1 MSKFTIKRL
10 VNGLETDVVVC
21 DSLEYTGT
29 WMGECFLTVSV
40 KSAAPIDFHIGDYI
54 TYRDEKFFINY
65 DPSVIKK
72 ARKDTYGEGFTYD
85 GIKFNSR
92 QSELSDI
99 MFLDYVLGDN
109 NIHYTSLPTFP
120 FFANDID
127 DFCDRLQVNTNRWCE
142 ENNIPLS
149 ERWFFVTPN
158 LDRTKQRSR
167 NSGMGVTL
175 ARQYYIE
182 AYGSETEP
190 NINTENEKKN
200 VSLSINNQ
208 TIWNSMSLIKSEF
221 GLNFINRNRLVIIG
235 SAGLPTAHIFKYGK
249 GEGLSQIERQADTEQ
264 QVITKLYGYG
274 SEKNM
279 PVRYYA
285 NIGMRVYANVTEVLA
300 VRDNTYIVRIDIPA
314 SSKYFIKP
322 NESSTEDENVTYS
335 VRVTDENEQFI
346 NTASVYAP
354 TGDDTEDIGGN
365 IGQITIP
372 WTGTMTVNT
381 KIYFVNGINK
391 DNWDSAHKTH
401 PNNLPNNMAV
411 NCLMLPGFPSMSL
424 YAWVLANGGVAVD
437 DPYNEVGNVCRAQWT
452 VGQGESAVTYDA
464 FFSDQQYRPFV
475 ESLNSPYIGVRE
487 ATKKFD
493 GSDEDEEIY
502 PTIQDTLYDQVHSVE
517 RIDDNGIFD
526 DNVDTV
532 DTFWMKF
539 PIFPS
544 DFDLEDLVA
553 LGDGP
558 SVSMKDGYCAGRSF
572 KISSVKKDGDR
583 FKCELEREYDDLLQI
598 YFPYSDREAHGQPA
612 INDEPYQVRAND
624 KYVFIGIPMT
634 DTYINTASKKLL
646 EKTLQYLQANDYV
659 RYTFLPKV
667 DEIWMAREHEENA
680 GTEPHVKSTYETIKE
695 GDLLHFKDTDLEL
708 EDAMVFIDTLNIKE
722 NGNSNIPT
730 FDITLRNDK
739 MVGTM
744 QRLQNQINSLAGGG
758 TGMGGY
764 SSNQINNI
772 VKGLGSDL
780 FISKVKDDTA
790 KGKVDFQK
798 AIQIGRVFDSGLLGY
813 GGIFRVNSDGTT
825 YLEAD
830 QMYVR
835 MKAYFDSVEIRKY
848 EHSSGNRIA
857 SPAGLKCCKVVRY
870 GEFEGNTVALDDDG
884 YYHYIDPETEEEVSV
899 HCDTIFFRCYY
910 RAKDGEDTKE
920 NDYVVGDMA
929 QCRITKVDGSLNMR
943 YFWRLVVG
951 KNADENESTL
961 FEGEFG
967 WIDLSNVQ
975 HNVIIDQTTGYK
987 YDGYAAGSDVPQAGD
1002 DIFQLGNVR
1011 TRGRQGAIIEY
1022 TSGNDAPSYKV
1033 YQEIGKDDREEAQKT
1048 STSLNPYTLTDKN
1061 FISIGYNS
1069 ATGRADM
1076 KVWGDTFIGAKADP
1090 VTGISPTYIDY
1101 DAGTQKLRIKAIL
1114 DLLSPLGNTGNSLG
1128 DFLNW
1133 NTSTINALIED
1144 INAIKHQVDGSIET
1158 WFYDHLPVNMSAQN
1172 PNAPLLYIDNDPTKP
1187 NLPYYNWYMAD
1198 MSSSSSSSSSSS
1210 DSEVTTERDKHL
1222 GDIFYSNNTGYA
1234 FRFSLNEQT
1243 HEFEWYQITDSA
1255 VIEALRQAAKAQDT
1269 ADHKRRVFVV
1279 QPPVEHHD
1287 DGDYV
1292 EYDIG
1297 DMWVNATHPA
1307 DGSTYNNDLL
1317 RCVTAKPVRDS
1328 QTGRITDGS
1337 FSILDWDLASKYTDD
1352 SRLIAFLDGYQGTLT
1367 TIQDQIDKK
1376 AETWYQNTDPE
1387 NTWYDTQATPV
1398 LDKRSEHVGDLWY
1411 CTDNI
1416 YVGNVLVKGKGTTW
1430 YYQVVEDHGVT
1441 NYYWQQQD
1449 VPQQV
1454 FDDIDGKAAIYT
1466 AYGDARD
1473 AYDANPREL
1482 HLKDL
1487 LMPLATGLDIVRNR
1501 VYEPN
1506 KLYRCTNLGTDG
1518 KNSPLFE
1525 EIGYTDDSR
1534 FNAYINTLLNG
1545 NPSMTAD
1552 PQTAAA
1558 VQYAIKNA
1566 LGGGTVV
1573 DGGLLLTSLI
1583 AMRKWDGVGDKSWI
1597 TSYTTWAGISGV
1609 YDDWSVTHAKGHGI
1623 AAWYGG
1629 AAVDLEDLTQTQQ
1642 AAYDALSDAQKAAS
1656 ADYAKSLLRFDGS
1669 GYFASTNI
1677 RWTADGKVYLSN
1689 MYTGNN
1695 TPISQYFF
1703 DAFAIGIDGS
1713 TPYIN
1718 PQFSFNHL
1726 DVIRRTGTGAVTLSG
1741 NSVLNR
1747 DENDARYL
1755 ASSLFWTLF
1764 GVYSSDGSTDLTQ
1777 TFISTGT
1784 LPTGAAIKARAG
1796 LFSDSFI
1803 SALGLNPNSGGG
1815 GGGGTGDVTWT
1826 ALASAPTGGRT
1837 IDYGY
1842 ISAGVSAQGF
1852 ATQSWVLSQGYITSL
1867 TSSDIMSALGF
1878 TISGTSGST
1887 YNLNS
1892 FLTGHQT
1899 IYALSIY
1906 GGTTK
1911 VLDYTPNSAA
1921 ASIYIKAGDGLSL
1934 TNDTTNKYITLSHP
1948 TNGANTT
1955 ISAANGK
1962 VLSAIT
1968 VNNLGHVTSV
1978 SSKTLAA
1985 ADIPDISADYATS
1998 GRVTTLEGYFT
2009 NGVANNAARLTTVSK
2024 TAWGRTYWTANGVP
2038 DSISGD
2044 MSGVGEI
2051 EMSSLLKMANGQSIQ
2066 FKDSGSNYR
2075 NVLTVNSLNDLAI
2088 GYGTRLQGYVT
2099 DIQGGRILFGVGT
2112 TRVEAMEITSA
2123 GQVQIKQGTQGLIVG
2138 NGTTGD
2144 YIQIGAIRIEYD
2156 NSNNNNALKIYKVV
2170 NGTATAANLYALGGI
2185 SALGYGSSS
2194 GGGGGGTGDVTWAAL
2209 ASTPSSSSRFIDW
2222 GYIASAVGAQNYVNQ
2237 TTLNTTLAGYLPLNG
2252 GGTVTALSGS
2262 SSPLSLKTG
2271 VSSGVR
2277 AYITF
2282 LKNDGTVAGRLGVND
2297 GVPEFNLANH
2307 YYTIWHAGNFPL
2319 SISNPSSGQVLKF
2332 NGTNWVNDTIPA
2344 SGGTVT
2350 SITLIAG
2357 TGISL
2362 DVDNTA
2368 ITTSGSRTIN
2378 ISSTYQSYI
2387 SHGESAYNSLSSY
2400 LPLSGGTM
2408 SGTIKWRN
2416 ARTGIYNL
2424 GTTDTTPSGYI
2435 VDYQGGNTVMGLI
2448 SWDGG
2453 SDEGGILVGSD
2464 NCTIYNSSDSGSV
2477 LKVMDKDVS
2486 GDLTGDYT
2494 AANCYLWVGSDGT
2507 TRAKE
2512 LYEGTYRVITSNTI
2526 GSQSVNYASSA
2537 GSVDWSNVS
2546 GHPTAVS
2553 SFTNDSG
2560 YITSSGSCAYATS
2573 AGTATDSTKV
2583 LKAGDTMSGALTFKW
2598 GGNTSDQWIYF
2609 NSADDTESY
2618 RLGIRKGYSTY
2629 GFSIYDGDY
2638 WRIYTEKNAN
2648 RSDTNWTCM
2657 NSIVNGNIKLSGVIT
2672 DGNNRTYLGCDVV
2685 SSHTRYCSWMALPD
2699 NDADDM
2705 WQVRPF
2711 GGNRDNAYITVMH
2724 GGNVGIGTVSPS
2736 CKLDVYGQLRTYNV
2750 VNSVTNSIRLTPAGD
2765 PAIEMISNG
2774 GQWLHF
2780 CANGSS
2786 LFIYNGALNTSA
2798 TGAHQ
2803 QGITINTSNNI
2814 GIGNDSPLY
2823 KLDVSG
2829 GIHTTNDIYL
2839 EQGFGLKALGASS
2852 YRMIYGC
2859 DSADTSTS
2867 SHVRMTS
2874 FAMIPDNDADD
2885 CWQVRPIFGAFSDAY
2900 ITVKHGGNV
2909 GIGTT
2914 SPSYPFHVVGNAYFA
2929 NNIST
2934 SGTIS
2939 VSNGTSSQFL
2949 KADGSVDSTDYAIR
2963 GTGNNLCWYTDEFS
2977 FLPSGFASTIVWI
2990 NYRTAGNVATTDF
3003 TYIFANGKNDGG
3015 RAAISCG
3022 NIGCGNVTSSGYI
3035 SSTNYISTSSYVSA
3049 NGYTN
3054 GSANIMTGT
3063 YIGSGTYNILSWRQ
3077 YSDHF
3082 EFEFPN
3088 TTDSYSGSHIP
3099 IYFGWRG
3106 GVYPFAIAA
3115 NENVGIGT
3123 VSPST
3128 KLHVVGQT
3136 KSSSG
3141 NNSIRLIPN
3150 SDCGIEFVTNGQWI
3164 HIAGNGSTMYIYNG
3178 AWDSGGTANYYKGI
3192 SINSSNYV
3200 GIGVTNASYKL
3211 DVSGDVN
3218 VSGKI
3223 IIAQSGGIYSGP
3235 SDSNLRKI
3243 YGCDSSDGYYARMA
3257 SYAMIPD
3264 NDSNDAWQVRPWSGT
3279 YTNAYVTVLHGGN
3292 VGIGTTSP
3300 AYKLHVIGDVG
3311 MTGVFQGAQAI
3322 KLNSDSTYHGSV
3334 HGGYIDF
3341 HYNGASSYTTRLI
3354 EGSSGVL
3361 SILGSGLV
3369 VGSSNGSYVQ
3379 IGNIRIVYDSTNNA
3393 LKIVQSD
3400 GSTSANL
3407 YATGGVSALGYGSS
3421 GGSGITVGD
3430 VTWSALSS
3438 GSDTR
3443 QIASS
3448 HLTTV
3453 LNNYVR
3459 NDGGFAKV
3467 TDGLY
3472 INSSDG
3478 AQYVY
3483 NDSGDLTLASDGGDV
3498 VVDNNLI
3505 VSGLLTVS
3513 DGGYDRISMSHGT
3526 GQQSGVYSMN
3536 LNFYEIRS
3544 NGYMYAIA
3552 FNSTSDSRLKD
3563 IYDYDA
3569 AIDLWDVAYAPA
3581 VHYKWKDNGRGTD
3594 MHVGSLAQYWRT
3606 ICPEAVTQSSDGY
3619 LSMQYDVLALLSA
3632 ISIAK
3637 KTIDHE
3643 RRISELERENALLRY
3658 EIEQLKAA

>member
-1837 IDYGY
+1837 INYGY

-1985 ADIPDISADYATS
+1985 ADIPDISASYATS

-2400 LPLSGGTM
+2400 LPKSGGTM
-2408 SGTIKWRN
+2408 TGIITRDAGGSWISGRDNAIIKTTRTSSEGNDWHPAVAVKTSAGCWTFGSVGGETLMLSYDTDANYNASNNTSAVIYFPTAGSSGTL
-2416 ARTGIYNL
+2416 A
-2424 GTTDTTPSGYI
+2424 
-2435 VDYQGGNTVMGLI
+2435 
-2448 SWDGG
+2448 
-2453 SDEGGILVGSD
+2453 
-2464 NCTIYNSSDSGSV
+2464 
-2477 LKVMDKDVS
+2477 
-2486 GDLTGDYT
+2486 LT
-2494 AANCYLWVGSDGT
+2494 
-2507 TRAKE
+2507 
-2512 LYEGTYRVITSNTI
+2512 
-2526 GSQSVNYASSA
+2526 SQI
-2537 GSVDWSNVS
+2537 
-2546 GHPTAVS
+2546 PTNNNQL
-2553 SFTNDSG
+2553 TNGAG
-2560 YITSSGSCAYATS
+2560 YITSSSLANYLPLSGGVITSNNYDSATPALMVNSTAASTWTYNCSFLAPNMGSGNNNWINIGKSNSTRNSFGFTHVHVGDGSASNYAAVEVFGIGNAQRWYYDDLS
-2573 AGTATDSTKV
+2573 SWFAGTVTSNGFIKSGSSNGYVLLGGGGHQTISSLDVASASELKYKSINDTLNIWNTNGYALDIYMNVGVPTGAPSGYPYGFLHNYQWYTGGDNAWLSQMYFTVSDYGNEIFTRGYDARQGLWTDWKKFWHSANLV
-2583 LKAGDTMSGALTFKW
+2583 NPLTAS
-2598 GGNTSDQWIYF
+2598 N
-2609 NSADDTESY
+2609 
-2618 RLGIRKGYSTY
+2618 YSTY
-2629 GFSIYDGDY
+2629 LGSVYHPYGGSTSVSFDAATLYSHGTILINRNNFGGYNEGIRIVGASDEWCGIFMGTPYTWGYVQSSTWTISKSNIDTFVIYRGNQDPSTNFFTLENNGKLTLRSTNTGNY
-2638 WRIYTEKNAN
+2638 VAEFTN
-2648 RSDTNWTCM
+2648 RVSHSGIII
-2657 NSIVNGNIKLSGVIT
+2657 NSASGYNPYIQLRENGSGVAE
-2672 DGNNRTYLGCDVV
+2672 LGY
-2685 SSHTRYCSWMALPD
+2685 S
-2699 NDADDM
+2699 
-2705 WQVRPF
+2705 
-2711 GGNRDNAYITVMH
+2711 
-2724 GGNVGIGTVSPS
+2724 
-2736 CKLDVYGQLRTYNV
+2736 VYGGT
-2750 VNSVTNSIRLTPAGD
+2750 
-2765 PAIEMISNG
+2765 
-2774 GQWLHF
+2774 
-2780 CANGSS
+2780 
-2786 LFIYNGALNTSA
+2786 IYIGRPNTA
-2798 TGAHQ
+2798 TGVLN
-2803 QGITINTSNNI
+2803 ITTATSRVGVNTI
-2814 GIGNDSPLY
+2814 
-2823 KLDVSG
+2823 
-2829 GIHTTNDIYL
+2829 
-2839 EQGFGLKALGASS
+2839 
-2852 YRMIYGC
+2852 
-2859 DSADTSTS
+2859 
-2867 SHVRMTS
+2867 
-2874 FAMIPDNDADD
+2874 
-2885 CWQVRPIFGAFSDAY
+2885 
-2900 ITVKHGGNV
+2900 
-2909 GIGTT
+2909 
-2914 SPSYPFHVVGNAYFA
+2914 SPSYA
-2929 NNIST
+2929 
-2934 SGTIS
+2934 
-2939 VSNGTSSQFL
+2939 
-2949 KADGSVDSTDYAIR
+2949 
-2963 GTGNNLCWYTDEFS
+2963 
-2977 FLPSGFASTIVWI
+2977 
-2990 NYRTAGNVATTDF
+2990 
-3003 TYIFANGKNDGG
+3003 
-3015 RAAISCG
+3015 
-3022 NIGCGNVTSSGYI
+3022 
-3035 SSTNYISTSSYVSA
+3035 
-3049 NGYTN
+3049 
-3054 GSANIMTGT
+3054 
-3063 YIGSGTYNILSWRQ
+3063 
-3077 YSDHF
+3077 
-3082 EFEFPN
+3082 
-3088 TTDSYSGSHIP
+3088 
-3099 IYFGWRG
+3099 
-3106 GVYPFAIAA
+3106 
-3115 NENVGIGT
+3115 
-3123 VSPST
+3123 
-3128 KLHVVGQT
+3128 LHVVGDT
-3136 KSSSG
+3136 YSSG
-3141 NNSIRLIPN
+3141 QLISGASTGTSPLSVSSTTLVSN
-3150 SDCGIEFVTNGQWI
+3150 LNADMVDGVHNGNLTSRYINFVTGDSDFNIWEPASGMVSVHMMVGVSTNCPTNYPYGYLFNFAWSLNSWSGQLYYTVSDF
-3164 HIAGNGSTMYIYNG
+3164 GSEIYTRGYRADTGSWTDWRKFYHSLN
-3178 AWDSGGTANYYKGI
+3178 
-3192 SINSSNYV
+3192 
-3200 GIGVTNASYKL
+3200 
-3211 DVSGDVN
+3211 
-3218 VSGKI
+3218 
-3223 IIAQSGGIYSGP
+3223 
-3235 SDSNLRKI
+3235 SNL
-3243 YGCDSSDGYYARMA
+3243 S
-3257 SYAMIPD
+3257 
-3264 NDSNDAWQVRPWSGT
+3264 
-3279 YTNAYVTVLHGGN
+3279 TVDWTCNKLIAHGN

-3421 GGSGITVGD
+3421 GGSGTTVGD

>member
-1297 DMWVNATHPA
+1297 DLWVNATHPA

-1867 TSSDIMSALGF
+1867 TSSYIMSALGF

-1985 ADIPDISADYATS
+1985 ADIPDISATYATS
-1998 GRVTTLEGYFT
+1998 SRVTTLEGYFT

-2185 SALGYGSSS
+2185 SALGYGSGGS
-2194 GGGGGGTGDVTWAAL
+2194 GGGGVGDVTWTAL
-2209 ASTPSSSSRFIDW
+2209 A
-2222 GYIASAVGAQNYVNQ
+2222 
-2237 TTLNTTLAGYLPLNG
+2237 
-2252 GGTVTALSGS
+2252 
-2262 SSPLSLKTG
+2262 
-2271 VSSGVR
+2271 
-2277 AYITF
+2277 
-2282 LKNDGTVAGRLGVND
+2282 
-2297 GVPEFNLANH
+2297 
-2307 YYTIWHAGNFPL
+2307 
-2319 SISNPSSGQVLKF
+2319 GQ
-2332 NGTNWVNDTIPA
+2332 A
-2344 SGGTVT
+2344 SGGHTIHHSYIDNVLLSYAT
-2350 SITLIAG
+2350 ESYVQSYVQLNTPHELG
-2357 TGISL
+2357 DLT
-2362 DVDNTA
+2362 DVV
-2368 ITTSGSRTIN
+2368 
-2378 ISSTYQSYI
+2378 ISSASHGDILTYNAVVVSPTTPHWKNTSKSAFLSGYATETWVGSNYYI
-2387 SHGESAYNSLSSY
+2387 SNGTIYMNGQSISPSLGNY
-2400 LPLSGGTM
+2400 LPLSGGTL
-2408 SGTIKWRN
+2408 TN
-2416 ARTGIYNL
+2416 TGIITKAFAASYSYIYGRDNVIVNQTHTNAQGNGWNPVVGVKTVNGHWSFGSEGGETLKIVYTLDTDYNTSANNAYPINFPTATSTGTLALTSQIPTNVSQLTNDSNYATQSYVTTQL
-2424 GTTDTTPSGYI
+2424 GNYIINSYAGTQTITSTIYQTPLNLKCSPNDIQTWLGYYDGSNTFLGAFGFFGNAPCVYLSDSTMKTIWHSGNFTPSNYATTSQLAGYLPLTGNETI
-2435 VDYQGGNTVMGLI
+2435 NSGGNDTYIYIKSTSSMLEFASAYGYNYI
-2448 SWDGG
+2448 ESYG
-2453 SDEGGILVGSD
+2453 S
-2464 NCTIYNSSDSGSV
+2464 TNSSNAP
-2477 LKVMDKDVS
+2477 LHI
-2486 GDLTGDYT
+2486 TGK
-2494 AANCYLWVGSDGT
+2494 NG
-2507 TRAKE
+2507 
-2512 LYEGTYRVITSNTI
+2512 TI
-2526 GSQSVNYASSA
+2526 GSELKIYFDQTTVECSNSWNNWAFISRAAGAQAYLAHGDGYGLAVESGSSSD
-2537 GSVDWSNVS
+2537 GVYLFKLMNVPS
-2546 GHPTAVS
+2546 G
-2553 SFTNDSG
+2553 
-2560 YITSSGSCAYATS
+2560 TSSYQTQFYV
-2573 AGTATDSTKV
+2573 TAS
-2583 LKAGDTMSGALTFKW
+2583 
-2598 GGNTSDQWIYF
+2598 
-2609 NSADDTESY
+2609 
-2618 RLGIRKGYSTY
+2618 
-2629 GFSIYDGDY
+2629 
-2638 WRIYTEKNAN
+2638 
-2648 RSDTNWTCM
+2648 
-2657 NSIVNGNIKLSGVIT
+2657 
-2672 DGNNRTYLGCDVV
+2672 
-2685 SSHTRYCSWMALPD
+2685 
-2699 NDADDM
+2699 
-2705 WQVRPF
+2705 
-2711 GGNRDNAYITVMH
+2711 
-2724 GGNVGIGTVSPS
+2724 GNVGIGAGLESPS
-2736 CKLDVYGQLRTYNV
+2736 TKLDVLGQARFNSGYFAYTIPQLGSLGTGTIGIFAVDNYGARQPYGMFSWVDYSYGSGNIQVGYNSSSETNANALSLQPLGGVVVIGYPTSSDVRNLGYTLSVNGTINAASNIYINGSAVLTSRGYIGTTQTQASAATQALAGLSSIQFANGTSYIYNSVGDTVFNTNVYNGGGADIVLGWSMAAAGNHTYIDGNTIHFRYGTAHSDGYSISPSGKITIGDVYWVGTLTQAFRFNNSDDTYNNFIIYDNGNTYTRGTAIIDGDIKLATQWKRIRDSLNQSIVDANSIDV
-2750 VNSVTNSIRLTPAGD
+2750 VFGYGIACAGKPTYIDGSPFIVRTGTTPTERMRVTN
-2765 PAIEMISNG
+2765 G
-2774 GQWLHF
+2774 GRFL
-2780 CANGSS
+2780 
-2786 LFIYNGALNTSA
+2786 
-2798 TGAHQ
+2798 
-2803 QGITINTSNNI
+2803 
-2814 GIGNDSPLY
+2814 IGNSTDIGYGRIVSTAPSGEWSTVMRGTDAAVFAGHDS
-2823 KLDVSG
+2823 G
-2829 GIHTTNDIYL
+2829 
-2839 EQGFGLKALGASS
+2839 
-2852 YRMIYGC
+2852 YGMAIR
-2859 DSADTSTS
+2859 STSTS
-2867 SHVRMTS
+2867 SSIYLLQLMSGGSSWSSGGSEVFSVYADGKIHQSGRVVITNNSYFCGAPSYGFR
-2874 FAMIPDNDADD
+2874 FNDHDSNYNNFIIYENGSTYT
-2885 CWQVRPIFGAFSDAY
+2885 R
-2900 ITVKHGGNV
+2900 GNV
-2909 GIGTT
+2909 GIGVI
-2914 SPSYPFHVVGNAYFA
+2914 SP
-2929 NNIST
+2929 
-2934 SGTIS
+2934 
-2939 VSNGTSSQFL
+2939 
-2949 KADGSVDSTDYAIR
+2949 
-2963 GTGNNLCWYTDEFS
+2963 
-2977 FLPSGFASTIVWI
+2977 
-2990 NYRTAGNVATTDF
+2990 
-3003 TYIFANGKNDGG
+3003 TY
-3015 RAAISCG
+3015 
-3022 NIGCGNVTSSGYI
+3022 
-3035 SSTNYISTSSYVSA
+3035 
-3049 NGYTN
+3049 
-3054 GSANIMTGT
+3054 
-3063 YIGSGTYNILSWRQ
+3063 
-3077 YSDHF
+3077 
-3082 EFEFPN
+3082 
-3088 TTDSYSGSHIP
+3088 
-3099 IYFGWRG
+3099 
-3106 GVYPFAIAA
+3106 
-3115 NENVGIGT
+3115 
-3123 VSPST
+3123 
-3128 KLHVVGQT
+3128 KLHVDGDQRLNST
-3136 KSSSG
+3136 LNIFTGSLSSWNEGIRIHASSQDFSG
-3141 NNSIRLIPN
+3141 VIL
-3150 SDCGIEFVTNGQWI
+3150 CGNDNTGDSGTSARTW
-3164 HIAGNGSTMYIYNG
+3164 SIYNYN
-3178 AWDSGGTANYYKGI
+3178 SNLY
-3192 SINSSNYV
+3192 INK
-3200 GIGVTNASYKL
+3200 NASYL
-3211 DVSGDVN
+3211 STGNELCN
-3218 VSGKI
+3218 VSG
-3223 IIAQSGGIYSGP
+3223 
-3235 SDSNLRKI
+3235 N
-3243 YGCDSSDGYYARMA
+3243 
-3257 SYAMIPD
+3257 
-3264 NDSNDAWQVRPWSGT
+3264 W
-3279 YTNAYVTVLHGGN
+3279 
-3292 VGIGTTSP
+3292 GIGTTSP

-3421 GGSGITVGD
+3421 GGSGTTVGD